1 MSNVEERK
9 CLICGKSLY
18 GTNRRKYCSDKCSD
32 KASKQNEKSWKKKE
46 REAERN
52 EKKAQ
57 EQRRRAK
64 PEKKKSLVNVAI
76 AARKAGLSY
85 GQYVGKMGL

>member
-1 MSNVEERK
+1 MEERK
-9 CLICGKSLY
+9 CLICGKSLE

-32 KASKQNEKSWKKKE
+32 KASKKNEKSWKKKE
-46 REAERN
+46 REEERN
-52 EKKAQ
+52 KKKEQ

-64 PEKKKSLVNVAI
+64 PEKKKSLVNVAM
-76 AARKAGLSY
+76 AARKAGMSY

>member
-1 MSNVEERK
+1 MGERK
-9 CLICGKSLY
+9 CLICGKSLD

-32 KASKQNEKSWKKKE
+32 KASKQNEKSWKKRE
-46 REAERN
+46 REAERT

-57 EQRRRAK
+57 EQRRRVK
-64 PEKKKSLVNVAI
+64 PEKKNSIVDVAI
-76 AARKAGLSY
+76 AARKAGMSY